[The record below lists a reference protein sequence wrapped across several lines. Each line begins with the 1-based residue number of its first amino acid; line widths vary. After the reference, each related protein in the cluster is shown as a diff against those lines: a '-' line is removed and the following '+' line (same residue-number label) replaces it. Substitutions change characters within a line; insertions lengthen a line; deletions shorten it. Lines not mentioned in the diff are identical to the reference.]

1 MVSLGPCCVPFRFVS
16 HICSFSPSNTI
27 GKAIAEAIRGEI
39 KEETAALTQSSG
51 VVPGLAVVLVGSRTD
66 SATYVRMKIK
76 ACEEVGHNKTIP
88 LFDKMT
94 VA

>member
-1 MVSLGPCCVPFRFVS
+1 MFRSFDVVPHV
-16 HICSFSPSNTI
+16 CSFFLPYTI

-76 ACEEVGHNKTIP
+76 ACEEVGHNNEY
-88 LFDKMT
+88 LFFLI
-94 VA
+94 